1 MRLKRVIVLAL
12 VGASFA
18 LGGKAPGCI
27 AQEIIAQD
35 RFDFYARGP
44 YRASVPRPST
54 ITGYEPGQFQS
65 SHGNIVR
72 VIERIAAAAPDRVR
86 LIENGKTWE
95 HRNLYLAVVSSPENI
110 ARLDEIK
117 ASIARLADPRTT
129 ATEAEADRIARATPI
144 VVWLNYGIHGNESA
158 SYETVQQVL
167 YQLAASEEPRTLEV
181 LKNVVVV
188 INTMHNPDGHE
199 RFAVWENSVAIG
211 DPEFFSV
218 EHREPYQVYG
228 RGNHYRFDMN
238 RDMLALTQ
246 PENHALLRGM
256 REWRPQVF
264 VDHHGQV
271 ASYFFPP
278 AAEPINKNLPV
289 ERSKFW
295 YDKFGRANAAAFDR
309 YGWNYYV
316 RHVFDIFY
324 AGYMDSWS
332 SLTGATGMTY
342 ETDGGGPRSLALR
355 RDDDTI
361 LTFRQ
366 GIAKHFTA
374 SMATVETAS
383 DNREARLKDYYLF
396 FKTGM
401 DEVRNEPLKRVVI
414 LPGKDPGRAAALVRN
429 LVRQG
434 IEVSVA
440 REGFRSTKARSYT
453 GTRVETKDFPS
464 GAYVVDLSQ
473 PMKRLAK
480 AQLEPNAEV
489 DATFAKNEYERA
501 ARNERRGKNV
511 GKEEAEFYDI
521 TSWSLP
527 LASGVE
533 AYWTEDAPAVRGAR
547 VEVTDSPADA
557 GRKAGLLTASDAQPL
572 PGLGGGVEGGR
583 ANSAYVIPYGTD
595 AAARLAIAL
604 LSEGYRVAVATRQ
617 LNAGGRNWPAGTLIA
632 RVHRNPESLHARV
645 ASLATETGA
654 RVWAVN
660 SAYSEEGD
668 TGIGSESVASLRKPA
683 VAVIWDESTS
693 PTSYGAMWYTFERE
707 YGLKFTPVSINA
719 IKSADLS
726 KFTCIIL
733 PDGSAGG
740 YASALG
746 KSGVD
751 RLKEWAQRGGV
762 LVGVGGGAV
771 MFTRKDV
778 DMSSSR
784 LVGATDDAQPPA
796 EPAPAQT
803 QSQPAPQKQAA
814 ETKPSE
820 ARKQAE
826 SAVKPPLK
834 PDAKPDAK
842 PDERAAL
849 KKRPTEPIAVPGASF
864 RARLNREHYLSYG
877 YDTDTLAALVD
888 GDSFFRP
895 SKDGANVV
903 TFEASG
909 PIVIAGFTW
918 PDNTEELLRGTAYVI
933 DEPTGSGHVILFAED
948 PNFRFLWRTT
958 AQMFINSIL
967 LAPSLR

>member
-1 MRLKRVIVLAL
+1 MRLKRLVVLAL
-12 VGASFA
+12 LAASFA
-18 LGGKAPGCI
+18 AGGLTPGAI
-27 AQEIIAQD
+27 AQERVAQD
-35 RFDFYARGP
+35 SFDFYARGP
-44 YRASVPRPST
+44 YRASVPRPSA

-95 HRNLYLAVVSSPENI
+95 HRNLYLAVVSSPDNI
-110 ARLDEIK
+110 ARLAEIK
-117 ASIARLADPRTT
+117 ANIARLADPRKI
-129 ATEAEADRIARATPI
+129 ANGAEADQIARSTPV

-167 YQLAASEEPRTLEV
+167 YQLAASEEARTLEV

-211 DPEFFSV
+211 DPESFSV

-316 RHVFDIFY
+316 RHVFDVFY
-324 AGYMDSWS
+324 AGYLDSWS

-401 DEVRNEPLKRVVI
+401 DEVRNDKIKRVVI
-414 LPGKDPGRAAALVRN
+414 VPGKDPGRAAALVRN
-429 LVRQG
+429 LARQG
-434 IEVSVA
+434 VEVSVA
-440 REGFRSTKARSYT
+440 REGFRSTSAHSYM
-453 GTRVETKDFPS
+453 GTRSETKDFPA
-464 GAYVVDLSQ
+464 GVYVVDLNQ

-511 GKEEAEFYDI
+511 EKEEAEFYDI

-533 AYWTEDAPAVRGAR
+533 AYWTEDTPTVRGAR
-547 VEVTDSPADA
+547 VEAGDSTLDA
-557 GRKAGLLTASDAQPL
+557 GRNRIEASMLTASDSQPL
-572 PGLGGGVEGGR
+572 PGIAGGVEGGR
-583 ANSAYVIPYGTD
+583 AGSAYIIPYGTD
-595 AAARLAIAL
+595 AASRLVIAL
-604 LSEGYRVAVATRQ
+604 LSGGYKLAVATRQ

-632 RVHRNPESLHARV
+632 RVHRNPESIHARI

-660 SAYSEEGD
+660 SAFSEEGD
-668 TGIGSESVASLRKPA
+668 TGIGSESVVSLRKPA

-746 KSGVD
+746 KAGVD

-771 MFTRKDV
+771 MFTRKDAE
-778 DMSSSR
+778 MTSSR
-784 LVGATDDAQPPA
+784 LVGATEDTTPPA
-796 EPAPAQT
+796 EPQP
-803 QSQPAPQKQAA
+803 SQPAPQKQAA

-826 SAVKPPLK
+826 SAVKPEDK
-834 PDAKPDAK
+834 
-842 PDERAAL
+842 AAP
-849 KKRPTEPIAVPGASF
+849 KKRPTQPLGVPGASF
-864 RARLNREHYLSYG
+864 RARVNREHYLSYG
-877 YDTDTLAALVD
+877 YETDTIAALVD
-888 GDSFFRP
+888 GDAFFRP
-895 SKDGANVV
+895 SKEGANVV
-903 TFEASG
+903 TFETPG
-909 PIVIAGFTW
+909 PLLIAGFIW